1 MWGWHSHEDKAEGT
15 VVPQDGEVIQKT
27 LTERK
32 QNHGHLSY
40 LRLENSKEFPPIEKI
55 SYWGFEKGGESALAI
70 CLVLEVYFGIYFIG
84 SLFWVLL
91 SEMRVLFCSP
101 GLPNSEI
108 IGVRPCAW
116 LQLC

>member
-40 LRLENSKEFPPIEKI
+40 FRLENSKEFPPIEKI
-55 SYWGFEKGGESALAI
+55 SYWGFEKGGESALAMSCLWKFI
-70 CLVLEVYFGIYFIG
+70 LVFISLVLYFG
-84 SLFWVLL
+84 
-91 SEMRVLFCSP
+91 FCF
-101 GLPNSEI
+101 L
-108 IGVRPCAW
+108 R
-116 LQLC
+116 